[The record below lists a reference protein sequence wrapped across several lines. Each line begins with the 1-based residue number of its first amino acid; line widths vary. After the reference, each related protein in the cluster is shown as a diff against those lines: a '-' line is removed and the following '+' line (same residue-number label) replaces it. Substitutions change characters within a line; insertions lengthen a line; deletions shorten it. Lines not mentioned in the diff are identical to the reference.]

1 LKTCKITALA
11 AILITASVATA
22 QTHTAKHHAI
32 TEDDVTLIHDC
43 HAIYLDVEG
52 TDLKP
57 SRVEEPVYSTLID
70 RDKLSESDGKLYGI
84 VKEDVAYF
92 GLNLDSFEK

>member
-1 LKTCKITALA
+1 
-11 AILITASVATA
+11 
-22 QTHTAKHHAI
+22 
-32 TEDDVTLIHDC
+32 
-43 HAIYLDVEG
+43 VEG